1 MVYCKNCGAQIS
13 DNASFC
19 TNCGQ
24 KVEKDLVC
32 RNCNS
37 KLKPET
43 QFCTYCGTSVVKYNP
58 PVQTLGRKKKSI
70 KNIKKKV
77 LISAVAIVLVASII
91 LGIMYVPGMINR
103 NKTYKTDQGKAQK
116 GTVVTVQTDN
126 PVVQAEGITVDFGS
140 FAPQENIELE
150 ISQVNGA
157 TDEEMGEALASY
169 RLTVDDEEHTEFASF
184 IGITIPI
191 DMTNYDDIDVCA
203 TYYDEDTSKWV
214 MLPHE
219 TSKEENKI
227 IIYTD
232 HFSDFSVFN
241 ISRSNT
247 RFASASLNTSVILEF
262 FENNEYEKLYA
273 SLKAGGVPTD
283 SDFITLALGFM
294 NFTSTLYEG
303 KITMTAILNNLPLS
317 QVQVMSKTLTKIGF
331 GLVLLK
337 ASYEFFVLD
346 SADIA
351 AQTLLVGLMELA
363 LFTAAGTIGGPIAA
377 TVALTVWAV
386 SFLASVYSAYSYSQT
401 IETAI
406 KTQEDFINNL
416 YLYCIDVRS
425 GDKKGAW
432 YYRYHSPV
440 YESSGSGYIA
450 FKAGSNSDWVKLF
463 DKLYELNKDDP
474 NAFLEAVVEAVNQYP
489 SLWAATPVNAR
500 GNSWRDD
507 SDPMRLVE
515 YPSLYQDDEAIVT
528 ANVREN
534 LRARLEPIIAEYK
547 RKVFFTMVANYTIS
561 LEEIRDMWNTPIT
574 FEVLSDENDKFYD
587 KYGSAVMRFAVPE
600 ELVTSM
606 SEVEI
611 AKYSNQ
617 WRFPPI
623 EKDENPKFE
632 GTYLG
637 YFMAGMP
644 TTLNIFFK
652 DKNLESNL
660 PERTVDFTFNMPDTV
675 IVIPDKHPKFE
686 EIIGTYVDGTLFI
699 EYVYV
704 GEHIDRKIARAQE
717 KADNLAESIGCEAEE
732 MKITLG
738 EELEGETLFTSM
750 SVYPFEDNNGYLYF
764 DRIGSDDSYEFKYD
778 DKTGALRFTE
788 QHVEGVLIA
797 SYLPDKSGISIKGGI
812 RIGLLGLNMVDYHV
826 KLRATFSK

>member
-43 QFCTYCGTSVVKYNP
+43 QFCTNCGTSVVKYNP

-140 FAPQENIELE
+140 FAPQEDIELE
-150 ISQVNGA
+150 ISQVTGA

-169 RLTVDDEEHTEFASF
+169 RLIVDDEEHAEFASF

-203 TYYDEDTSKWV
+203 TYYDEDASKWV

-219 TSKEENKI
+219 TFKEENKI

-232 HFSDFSVFN
+232 HFTDFSVFN
-241 ISRSNT
+241 ISRSNS
-247 RFASASLNTSVILEF
+247 RFATASLNMKVIMDF
-262 FENNEYEKLYA
+262 FNNNEYDKLYA
-273 SLKAGGVPTD
+273 GLKGGNIPTE
-283 SDFITLALGFM
+283 SDFVSMGLGFL
-294 NFTSTLYEG
+294 NFTSTAYDG
-303 KITMTAILNNLPLS
+303 KITMTAIMKSLPLS
-317 QVQVMSKTLTKIGF
+317 QVEAMSKTLSKIGF

-337 ASYEFFVLD
+337 ASYEYFILD
-346 SADIA
+346 STDVA
-351 AQTLLVGLMELA
+351 AQTLLMGLMELA

-440 YESSGSGYIA
+440 YESSGSGYIS
-450 FKAGSNSDWVKLF
+450 FKAGSDSDWIKLF

-474 NAFLEAVVEAVNQYP
+474 NAFLEAVVEAINLYP
-489 SLWAATPVNAR
+489 RLWAATPVNAR

-507 SDPMRLVE
+507 NDPMRYVQ
-515 YPSLYQDDEAIVT
+515 YPSLNQADEAVVT
-528 ANVREN
+528 ATVREN
-534 LRARLEPIIAEYK
+534 LRVRMEPIIAEYK
-547 RKVFFTMVANYTIS
+547 RKIFYTMVAHYTIS
-561 LEEIRDMWNTPIT
+561 LEEIRDMWNTPIS
-574 FEVLSDENDKFYD
+574 FEVNSDKEEDFYK
-587 KYGSAVMRFAVPE
+587 KYGKATMRFAIPE
-600 ELVTSM
+600 DLVVSM
-606 SEVEI
+606 SDVDI
-611 AKYSNQ
+611 AVYSNE
-617 WRFPPI
+617 WRFPYVK
-623 EKDENPKFE
+623 EDEIPKIDATF
-632 GTYLG
+632 LG
-637 YFMAGMP
+637 YFLAGMP
-644 TTLNIFFK
+644 RTLNVFLSN
-652 DKNLESNL
+652 DSLRKNL
-660 PERTVDFTFNMPDTV
+660 PDRTVDFTFNMPSTV
-675 IVIPDKHPKFE
+675 ITIPDEHPPIE
-686 EIIGTYVDGTLFI
+686 ELVGSYVDGTLFI

-704 GEHIDRKIARAQE
+704 SENIDEAIARAQE
-717 KADNLAESIGCEAEE
+717 KADETAKSLGCESASEIT
-732 MKITLG
+732 ITLG
-738 EELEGETLFTSM
+738 EELEGETLYSTLTIS
-750 SVYPFEDNNGYLYF
+750 SYEENEGYLYF
-764 DRIGSDDSYEFKYD
+764 DRVGLDSIDFTYNET
-778 DKTGALRFTE
+778 TGRLSFNE
-788 QHVEGVLIA
+788 SNVEGGLVA
-797 SYLPDKSGISIKGGI
+797 SYLPNKSGITISGNMRVTI
-812 RIGLLGLNMVDYHV
+812 LGLKMADYHF
-826 KLRATFSK
+826 KLRASFSK

>member
-43 QFCTYCGTSVVKYNP
+43 QFCTNCGTSVVEYNP

-140 FAPQENIELE
+140 FAPQEDIELE
-150 ISQVNGA
+150 ISQVTGA

-169 RLTVDDEEHTEFASF
+169 RLIVDDEEHAEFASF

-203 TYYDEDTSKWV
+203 TYYDEDASKWV

-232 HFSDFSVFN
+232 HFTDFSVFN
-241 ISRSNT
+241 ISRSNS
-247 RFASASLNTSVILEF
+247 RFATASLNMKVIMDF
-262 FENNEYEKLYA
+262 FNNNEYDKLYA
-273 SLKAGGVPTD
+273 GLKGGNIPTE
-283 SDFITLALGFM
+283 SDFVSMGLGFL
-294 NFTSTLYEG
+294 NFTSTAYDG
-303 KITMTAILNNLPLS
+303 KITMTAIMKSLPLS
-317 QVQVMSKTLTKIGF
+317 QVEAMSKTLSKIGF

-337 ASYEFFVLD
+337 ASYEYFILD
-346 SADIA
+346 STDVA
-351 AQTLLVGLMELA
+351 AQTLLMGLMELA

-440 YESSGSGYIA
+440 YESSGSGYIS
-450 FKAGSNSDWVKLF
+450 FKAGSDSDWIKLF

-474 NAFLEAVVEAVNQYP
+474 NAFLEAVVEAINLYP
-489 SLWAATPVNAR
+489 RLWAATPVNAR

-507 SDPMRLVE
+507 NDPMRYVQ
-515 YPSLYQDDEAIVT
+515 YPSLNQADEAVVT
-528 ANVREN
+528 ATVREN
-534 LRARLEPIIAEYK
+534 LRVRMEPIIAEYK
-547 RKVFFTMVANYTIS
+547 RKIFYTMVAHYTIS
-561 LEEIRDMWNTPIT
+561 LEEIRDMWNTPIS
-574 FEVLSDENDKFYD
+574 FEVNSDKEEDFYK
-587 KYGSAVMRFAVPE
+587 KYGKATMRFAIPE
-600 ELVTSM
+600 DLVVSM
-606 SEVEI
+606 SDVDI
-611 AKYSNQ
+611 AVYSNE
-617 WRFPPI
+617 WRFPYVK
-623 EKDENPKFE
+623 EDEIPKIDATF
-632 GTYLG
+632 LG
-637 YFMAGMP
+637 YFLAGMP
-644 TTLNIFFK
+644 RTLNVFLSN
-652 DKNLESNL
+652 DSLRKNL
-660 PERTVDFTFNMPDTV
+660 PDRTVDFTFNMPSTV
-675 IVIPDKHPKFE
+675 ITIPDEHPPIE
-686 EIIGTYVDGTLFI
+686 ELVGSYVDGTLFI

-704 GEHIDRKIARAQE
+704 SENIDEAIARAQE
-717 KADNLAESIGCEAEE
+717 KADETAKSLGCESASEIT
-732 MKITLG
+732 ITLG
-738 EELEGETLFTSM
+738 EELEGETLYSTLTIS
-750 SVYPFEDNNGYLYF
+750 SYEENEGYLYF
-764 DRIGSDDSYEFKYD
+764 DRVGLDSIDFTYNET
-778 DKTGALRFTE
+778 TGRLSFNE
-788 QHVEGVLIA
+788 SNVEGGLVA
-797 SYLPDKSGISIKGGI
+797 SYLPNKSGITISGNMRVTI
-812 RIGLLGLNMVDYHV
+812 LGLKMADYHF
-826 KLRATFSK
+826 KLRASFSK